1 MSEELAKK
9 RRELRDLEPTL
20 MQARTKHEQ
29 LVHELRQL
37 EGKLGALEQRQ
48 TAGAQATHVAE
59 AELKA
64 LAQEESLFGKSVE
77 TSRVRR
83 LKLEAELGEI
93 EARLHASKSDQRESE
108 RERRSAEAVQ
118 KLMRIYPAVH
128 GRMVDLCKPTKAIYR
143 TALTVAMGKNMD
155 AVVVDDE
162 KTAIECIQQ
171 EYMKLLTEL
180 EALESV
186 ATVDE
191 RALTLRERL
200 ATKRLE
206 AEAAKDDLRL
216 TSTKLSKL
224 QEEHK
229 VIKKESEKASKE
241 LRTHETAK
249 EKLDAELRQL
259 AEQCAQVEDR
269 IFAAFSKRVR
279 RRVLDRPLS
288 VPWPSSVPRVPLDC
302 IGVHRGSRRIAADC
316 V

>member
-1 MSEELAKK
+1 MGTKTAAMSEELAKK

-37 EGKLGALEQRQ
+37 DGKLGALEQRQ
-48 TAGAQATHVAE
+48 TAGAQATHLAE

-93 EARLHASKSDQRESE
+93 EARLHASKSEQRESE

-128 GRMVDLCKPTKAIYR
+128 GRMVDLCKPTEAIYR
-143 TALTVAMGKNMD
+143 TAITVAMGKNMD

-171 EYMKLLTEL
+171 EYLKLLTEL

-186 ATVDE
+186 AAVDE
-191 RALTLRERL
+191 RAITLRERL

-206 AEAAKDDLRL
+206 AEAAKDDLWL

-249 EKLDAELRQL
+249 EKLDAELHQL

-279 RRVLDRPLS
+279 RCVLDCVGLRL
-288 VPWPSSVPRVPLDC
+288 
-302 IGVHRGSRRIAADC
+302 IASDC

>member
-1 MSEELAKK
+1 VGTKTAAMSEELAKK

-37 EGKLGALEQRQ
+37 DGKLGALEQRQ
-48 TAGAQATHVAE
+48 TAGAQATHLAE

-64 LAQEESLFGKSVE
+64 LAQEESLFGKSVETSSVE

-128 GRMVDLCKPTKAIYR
+128 GRMVDLCKPTEAIYR

-162 KTAIECIQQ
+162 KAAIECIQQ
-171 EYMKLLTEL
+171 EYLKLLTEL

-186 ATVDE
+186 AAVDE
-191 RALTLRERL
+191 RAITLRERL

-279 RRVLDRPLS
+279 RRVLD
-288 VPWPSSVPRVPLDC
+288 
-302 IGVHRGSRRIAADC
+302 C

>member
-1 MSEELAKK
+1 VGTKTAAMSEELAKK

-48 TAGAQATHVAE
+48 TAGAQATHLAE

-64 LAQEESLFGKSVE
+64 LAQEESLFGKSVETSSVE

-128 GRMVDLCKPTKAIYR
+128 GRMVDLCKPTEAIYR

-171 EYMKLLTEL
+171 EYLKLLTEL

-186 ATVDE
+186 AAVDE

-279 RRVLDRPLS
+279 RRVLD
-288 VPWPSSVPRVPLDC
+288 
-302 IGVHRGSRRIAADC
+302 C

>member
-1 MSEELAKK
+1 MGTKTAAMSEELAKK

-37 EGKLGALEQRQ
+37 DGKLGALEQRQ
-48 TAGAQATHVAE
+48 TAGAQATHLAE

-64 LAQEESLFGKSVE
+64 LVQEESLFGKSVETSSVE

-171 EYMKLLTEL
+171 EYLKMLTEL

-186 ATVDE
+186 AAVDE

-279 RRVLDRPLS
+279 RRVLD
-288 VPWPSSVPRVPLDC
+288 C
-302 IGVHRGSRRIAADC
+302 I
-316 V
+316 

>member
-48 TAGAQATHVAE
+48 TAGAQATHLAE

-64 LAQEESLFGKSVE
+64 LAQEESLFGKSVETSSVE

-128 GRMVDLCKPTKAIYR
+128 GRMVDLCKPTEAIYR

-171 EYMKLLTEL
+171 EYLKLLTEL

-186 ATVDE
+186 AAVDE
-191 RALTLRERL
+191 RAITLRERL

-279 RRVLDRPLS
+279 RRVLD
-288 VPWPSSVPRVPLDC
+288 
-302 IGVHRGSRRIAADC
+302 C

>member
-1 MSEELAKK
+1 
-9 RRELRDLEPTL
+9 
-20 MQARTKHEQ
+20 
-29 LVHELRQL
+29 
-37 EGKLGALEQRQ
+37 
-48 TAGAQATHVAE
+48 
-59 AELKA
+59 
-64 LAQEESLFGKSVE
+64 
-77 TSRVRR
+77 
-83 LKLEAELGEI
+83 
-93 EARLHASKSDQRESE
+93 
-108 RERRSAEAVQ
+108 
-118 KLMRIYPAVH
+118 
-128 GRMVDLCKPTKAIYR
+128 MV
-143 TALTVAMGKNMD
+143 

-171 EYMKLLTEL
+171 EYLKLLTEL

-186 ATVDE
+186 AAVDE
-191 RALTLRERL
+191 RAITLRERL

-279 RRVLDRPLS
+279 RRVLDCVRL
-288 VPWPSSVPRVPLDC
+288 RL
-302 IGVHRGSRRIAADC
+302 IASDC

>member
-1 MSEELAKK
+1 MGTKTAAMSEELAKK

-37 EGKLGALEQRQ
+37 DGKLGALEQRQ
-48 TAGAQATHVAE
+48 TAGAQATHLAE

-64 LAQEESLFGKSVE
+64 LAQEESLFGKSVETSSVE

-128 GRMVDLCKPTKAIYR
+128 GRMVDLCKPTEAIYR

-171 EYMKLLTEL
+171 EYLKLLTEL
-180 EALESV
+180 EALEGV
-186 ATVDE
+186 AAVDE
-191 RALTLRERL
+191 RAITLWERL

-229 VIKKESEKASKE
+229 VIKKESEMASKE

-269 IFAAFSKRVR
+269 TFAAFSKRVR
-279 RRVLDRPLS
+279 RCVLD
-288 VPWPSSVPRVPLDC
+288 
-302 IGVHRGSRRIAADC
+302 C